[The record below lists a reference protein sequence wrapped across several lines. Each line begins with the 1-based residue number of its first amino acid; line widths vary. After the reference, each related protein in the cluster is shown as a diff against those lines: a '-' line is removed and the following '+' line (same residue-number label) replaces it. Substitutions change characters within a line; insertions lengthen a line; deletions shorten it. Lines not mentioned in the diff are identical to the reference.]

1 MYDNDIEPLTPNH
14 LLYGGQLHFNNYK
27 DSVKDRVFVNDG
39 VEDGVFVVHKRI
51 EYLKTMV
58 NHFWNKWRS
67 KYIPS
72 LLEYQKLNDKIKS
85 HHQLVILQIYTTTK
99 YLVSN
104 GYLEAFMPSLR
115 VKMAKLNG

>member
-51 EYLKTMV
+51 EYLKTML
-58 NHFWNKWRS
+58 NHFWNTWRS
-67 KYIPS
+67 EYIPS